1 MRFVLSSADKGTS
14 STVRFVYAEVRRRV
28 VDEVLV
34 LQTADLG
41 SCVATTVT
49 PFRKRNARKPNLC
62 GLWNRGRPRHHDDH
76 SLCGR
81 VVLALL
87 AGPWFDML
95 LSAVARR
102 AAARPAALSRCGLS
116 SSLAPPL
123 VLAGS
128 RCLSAAAKATR
139 TIPRVSSAPRICQ
152 RARSTVSATMAA
164 EVASA
169 SATAAA
175 AAPEVASRAV
185 GWWLIGTSGAV
196 FGMVVVGGIT
206 RLTRSGLSMV
216 DWRPQG
222 RRMPSTEEEWQLEF
236 DKYKQFPEYQR
247 LYAGT
252 DMSVEDFKNIY
263 FWEWFHRMWGRS
275 IGLVFGLPLAYFSMR
290 GQIPRSLMPTL
301 GGLFLL
307 GGGQGLVGW
316 WMVKSGLD
324 PKMVE
329 EIEGGIPRVS
339 PYRLAAHLTCAFT
352 IFSVLLYT
360 GLGVLQPRAATAAK
374 AWVGAPTLHARVLML
389 TGLVESRPSRAPSW
403 QGCRRAWRSTL
414 SRSWRGGWCP
424 RATSASS
431 PSTAISSSRCRRSSS
446 TTESSPSPRSAP
458 WQVSGR
464 RCSACRCRGSC
475 GWRQTC
481 CCSRSRRRCRSGFS
495 PSSTQFRSSSAPRIR
510 PVRLRSSR
518 WYSSRFTLAV
528 CRTPASW

>member
-1 MRFVLSSADKGTS
+1 M
-14 STVRFVYAEVRRRV
+14 
-28 VDEVLV
+28 
-34 LQTADLG
+34 
-41 SCVATTVT
+41 
-49 PFRKRNARKPNLC
+49 
-62 GLWNRGRPRHHDDH
+62 
-76 SLCGR
+76 
-81 VVLALL
+81 
-87 AGPWFDML
+87 
-95 LSAVARR
+95 
-102 AAARPAALSRCGLS
+102 
-116 SSLAPPL
+116 
-123 VLAGS
+123 
-128 RCLSAAAKATR
+128 
-139 TIPRVSSAPRICQ
+139 SSAPRICQ

-389 TGLVESRPSRAPSW
+389 TGLV
-403 QGCRRAWRSTL
+403 GV
-414 SRSWRGGWCP
+414 
-424 RATSASS
+424 
-431 PSTAISSSRCRRSSS
+431 TAISGAFVAGMQAGLAFNTFPLMEGRLVPEGYFSLEPKYRNFFESVPSVQFHHRVLAV
-446 TTESSPSPRSAP
+446 TTLGSVASLWASVQRMPLPRQLRVATDLLLLAVSA
-458 WQVSGR
+458 QVSLGVLTLINAVPVELG
-464 RCSACRCRGSC
+464 SAHQAGAL
-475 GWRQTC
+475 TL
-481 CCSRSRRRCRSGFS
+481 FS
-495 PSSTQFRSSSAPRIR
+495 
-510 PVRLRSSR
+510 VVL
-518 WYSSRFTLAV
+518 FTLHS
-528 CRTPASW
+528 CRVPHAGKLVARLAAR